1 MQHENIFRNDLFSE
15 KKILVTGATSGIGY
29 ESVKNL
35 SRLGADLILTGRSLE
50 KLNKIKNSLGNNSK
64 VFIIPKD
71 LSEKN
76 AGNCLIKSLPDE
88 WLPLNGMFHAAG
100 DILIKPLSLSERGD
114 YDYLAQIS
122 LHTLLEMTKFISK
135 KKYFANGSSIVLM
148 SSVASILGTTGLAY
162 YSAIKSSINSICN
175 SMAIE
180 LANKSIRVNTILA
193 GAVET
198 DMHRKISERLSN
210 EFLEKY
216 ESKHLLGFGK
226 AEDIS
231 HVVTFLLSPAS
242 KWITGTSLT
251 VDGGFSS
258 FK

>member
-1 MQHENIFRNDLFSE
+1 MFRNDLFSE
-15 KKILVTGATSGIGY
+15 KKILITGATSGIGY
-29 ESVKNL
+29 ECVKNL
-35 SRLGADLILTGRSLE
+35 SRMGADLILTGRSLE
-50 KLNKIKNSLGNNSK
+50 KLHKIKNSVGNNAK

-76 AGNCLIKSLPDE
+76 AGSCLIKSLPDE

-100 DILIKPLSLSERGD
+100 DILLKPLSLSNRED

-122 LHTLLEMTKFISK
+122 LHTILDMTKFISK

-148 SSVASILGTTGLAY
+148 SSVASILGTTGLGY

-180 LANKSIRVNTILA
+180 LANKGIRVNTILA

-198 DMHRKISERLSN
+198 DMHKKITERISN
-210 EFLEKY
+210 EFVEKY
-216 ESKHLLGFGK
+216 ASKHLLGFGK

-231 HVVTFLLSPAS
+231 HAVSFLLSPAS
-242 KWITGTSLT
+242 KWITGTSLI